1 MARSHKQ
8 CPFLPQTGGPNP
20 STAPSAATGLRPLW
34 PQRPAVSH
42 VLLLLPALLLPWVST
57 ALPFLLP
64 TGGVVWLN
72 QSSTAAGIYL

>member
-8 CPFLPQTGGPNP
+8 CPFLPQTIGPNP
-20 STAPSAATGLRPLW
+20 STAPSTAASLRPLW
-34 PQRPAVSH
+34 PQHPAVSR
-42 VLLLLPALLLPWVST
+42 VLLLPPRVST

>member
-8 CPFLPQTGGPNP
+8 FPFLPQTVGPNP
-20 STAPSAATGLRPLW
+20 STALSAATGLRALW
-34 PQRPAVSH
+34 PQHPAVSH
-42 VLLLLPALLLPWVST
+42 VLLPPALLLPGVST

-72 QSSTAAGIYL
+72 QSSTAAGIYV